1 MWEVY
6 AQKQK
11 ANSDFPNIYR
21 WLQKM
26 CRESQD
32 ITIARITEIDLKKKK
47 IPKCFQ
53 HLSKKFWTGSS
64 STFGQVEQ
72 EEKNAVH
79 CFLKPKV
86 IPVNKNT
93 PWYRRNVTKCI
104 GCWAV
109 EVKAVQ
115 S

>member
-47 IPKCFQ
+47 KSQNVF
-53 HLSKKFWTGSS
+53 
-64 STFGQVEQ
+64 STYQKSFEQ
-72 EEKNAVH
+72 EVVVH
-79 CFLKPKV
+79 LG
-86 IPVNKNT
+86 
-93 PWYRRNVTKCI
+93 R
-104 GCWAV
+104 
-109 EVKAVQ
+109 
-115 S
+115 